1 MSHQTTTKFSPI
13 PPEVERTGKICLDAA
28 FKVHSALGP
37 GLLESAYE
45 KVLLY
50 ELTQRELPVEAQ
62 KILPLIYDNIQID
75 AGFRMDL
82 LVGNCVVIELKAVER
97 MIPLFDAQLLT
108 YLKLSGVRLG
118 YLINFNVTH
127 LKNGIKRIVV

>member
-1 MSHQTTTKFSPI
+1 MNTSPTTKYSPI
-13 PPEVERTGKICLDAA
+13 PVETEKVGKICLDAT

-45 KVLLY
+45 KVLVY
-50 ELTQRELPVEAQ
+50 ELKKLRLAVEAQ

-75 AGFRMDL
+75 AGFRLDL
-82 LVGNCVVIELKAVER
+82 LIENCVIIELKAVKK
-97 MIPLFDAQLLT
+97 MIPLYEAQLIT

-118 YLINFNVTH
+118 YIINFNVSR
-127 LKNGIKRIVV
+127 LKDGIKRMVV